1 MEITVEISKDN
12 LLKFIEEHRDEF
24 SNEEKKRIIEL
35 LCQSA
40 RAYTDNDR
48 LVANVTDLI
57 NIEKKRINFHRS
69 SHRAK
74 IKIPWK
80 GVNASRTAAWNRM
93 RRLFFN

>member
-24 SNEEKKRIIEL
+24 SNVEKKRIIEL

-40 RAYTDNDR
+40 RAYKDNAR

-57 NIEKKRINFHRS
+57 YSN
-69 SHRAK
+69 
-74 IKIPWK
+74 
-80 GVNASRTAAWNRM
+80 
-93 RRLFFN
+93 

>member
-40 RAYTDNDR
+40 NYNDNAR
-48 LVANVTDLI
+48 LVASVTELI
-57 NIEKKRINFHRS
+57 YFY
-69 SHRAK
+69 
-74 IKIPWK
+74 
-80 GVNASRTAAWNRM
+80 
-93 RRLFFN
+93 

>member
-24 SNEEKKRIIEL
+24 SNVEKKRIIEL

-40 RAYTDNDR
+40 RAYTDNAR

-57 NIEKKRINFHRS
+57 Y
-69 SHRAK
+69 
-74 IKIPWK
+74 
-80 GVNASRTAAWNRM
+80 
-93 RRLFFN
+93 FN